1 MNRPNIDLHAR
12 IDRLERQNR
21 RLVRYG
27 TGVIGTL
34 ALITLMSA
42 AAPLCKTLRAERFV
56 LEDSRGTQRMVF
68 DAYSTPKPTVTLL
81 DSEGDKSAR
90 LHVGDAGSIDLEV
103 FMEDGSSSRTTLGA
117 APDLEGSDKDSAGV
131 H

>member
-1 MNRPNIDLHAR
+1 MTHPNTDLHAR
-12 IDRLERQNR
+12 IERLERQNR
-21 RLVRYG
+21 KLVRYG
-27 TGVIGTL
+27 AGVLGTL
-34 ALITLMSA
+34 GLITLASA

-81 DSEGDKSAR
+81 DAEGDKAAR
-90 LHVGDAGSIDLEV
+90 LHVGEGGSIDLEV
-103 FMEDGSSSRTTLGA
+103 FMEDGSSSRTPLGA
-117 APDLEGSDKDSAGV
+117 TREADDSDKDSAGV